1 MANAQ
6 KQLTSADRVRVNK
19 RIESLETRTDA
30 EVVCAVAT
38 ESGRYDRAES
48 ICGLTVSVLA
58 FISAQKIAS
67 MDDWDITVALPV
79 GLQVVLIVVG
89 FVAGSLLASY
99 WHALRRL
106 FVSNSEMA
114 TEVDRRMHQVFSQ
127 YGIGGTG
134 HRGGLLIYV
143 SLFEHRLEI
152 RCDKAAAEKLTSE
165 DLEEIR
171 DVVLRVVRK
180 GQVADGLIAGLE
192 KAEER
197 LASALPHTG
206 QVTDTLKN
214 EVLVFHPRP

>member
-1 MANAQ
+1 MPP
-6 KQLTSADRVRVNK
+6 
-19 RIESLETRTDA
+19 EP
-30 EVVCAVAT
+30 
-38 ESGRYDRAES
+38 
-48 ICGLTVSVLA
+48 GLGER
-58 FISAQKIAS
+58 FKN
-67 MDDWDITVALPV
+67 IT
-79 GLQVVLIVVG
+79 G
-89 FVAGSLLASY
+89 FVNRDNPIA
-99 WHALRRL
+99 
-106 FVSNSEMA
+106 EK
-114 TEVDRRMHQVFSQ
+114 
-127 YGIGGTG
+127 GGTG
-134 HRGGLLIYV
+134 HRGGLLIYA